1 MLTHSQMIARIIS
14 ILKQCD
20 YGQISIIYQFVTHL
34 IAR

>member
-20 YGQISIIYQFVTHL
+20 YEQLSIIYQFVIHL
-34 IAR
+34 FAR